1 MRDGS
6 RGKPATRR
14 MLLARR
20 DGMAEPMRVDASG
33 RIAERASQL
42 VTERLVPGAVVAL
55 YAAKASE
62 VETIAIDRAARD
74 AGLRVAYP
82 RVLESDRVLAFHV
95 AERTALIAAPFGL
108 IEPSATSPAVGVD
121 AIAAFVVPG
130 IAFDRAGGRIG
141 WGRGHYDA
149 TFALARPDA
158 LRIGLAFEC
167 QLVDRV
173 PREAHDA
180 SLHFIVTEDATYV
193 V

>member
-20 DGMAEPMRVDASG
+20 DGMAEPLRVDASA
-33 RIAERASQL
+33 RIAERATQL
-42 VTERLVPGAVVAL
+42 VTEHLAPGAIVAL

-62 VETIAIDRAARD
+62 VDPAAIDRAARA

-82 RVLESDRVLAFHV
+82 RVVESDRVLAFHAAQR
-95 AERTALIAAPFGL
+95 AELITTRFGL
-108 IEPSATSPAVGVD
+108 FEPNPTSPTVAVD

-167 QLVDRV
+167 QLVEHV